1 MKKILITLLA
11 LTLLCM
17 TAGAQIV
24 DSGRCGL
31 NATWQ
36 LEDGGRLVIEGTGAI
51 EDYGSGNF
59 QRPWAEHDVEEL
71 VIKEGI
77 TRIGDSAFCDFD
89 IKCVSLPS
97 TLESI
102 GEYAFENTGE
112 LHSCADLYPDESD
125 VIIPD
130 RETLVIPDSVET
142 IGRGAFSASE
152 AKSIALPKNLKSI
165 EPYLFFDCRELER
178 VTIPDGVE
186 TVETY
191 AFAACNELELIVL
204 PKSVKYIGS
213 GAFDDWEDM
222 EGDWGNDYKV
232 TIGYKGTSE
241 EWDEI
246 KIASDNINLDSA
258 RIITSYKPGDEN
270 KPPFGV
276 ILLLAVGAIVVV
288 LIVVR
293 RIKKNKSK

>member
-17 TAGAQIV
+17 TAGAQII

-59 QRPWAEHDVEEL
+59 QRPWAEHDVEKL

-89 IKCVSLPS
+89 IECVYLPS

-102 GEYAFENTGE
+102 GSRAFENTGE

-125 VIIPD
+125 VILLD
-130 RETLVIPDSVET
+130 RETLVIPDSVT
-142 IGRGAFSASE
+142 SIGSGAFSASE
-152 AKSIALPKNLKSI
+152 AESIVLPKNLKSI

-186 TVETY
+186 TVGTY

-241 EWDEI
+241 EWDKI
-246 KIASDNINLDSA
+246 KIHSDNINLESA
-258 RIITSYKPGDEN
+258 RLITSYEYGDEN
-270 KPPFGV
+270 KLPFGV
-276 ILLLAVGAIVVV
+276 ILLLVIAAVIVV

-293 RIKKNKSK
+293 RVKKNKSK

>member
-51 EDYGSGNF
+51 EDYSSGNF
-59 QRPWAEHDVEEL
+59 QRPWAEYDVTEL
-71 VIKEGI
+71 VVSEGI
-77 TRIGDSAFCDFD
+77 THIGDNAFCNLD
-89 IKCVSLPS
+89 IECVFLPS

-125 VIIPD
+125 VILID

-152 AKSIALPKNLKSI
+152 AKSIVLPKNLKSI

-186 TVETY
+186 TVGTY

-246 KIASDNINLDSA
+246 KIAPDNINLDSA

-276 ILLLAVGAIVVV
+276 ILLLVAFAIVVV
-288 LIVVR
+288 LIVVK